1 LNYPQT
7 ILSYYQG
14 VNSMKWQGRRQSSN
28 VEDRRGTVVRGAAI
42 GGGLGGAGII
52 ITLVILL
59 LTYCSGGDI
68 GNTLD
73 TLSNTQ
79 ITNLSAVP
87 ASQAEVQG
95 QDELAQFVK
104 VVFADTE
111 DVWTEIFAANNMEY
125 AYPGLVLYTD
135 YVESGCG
142 TTGSSVGPFYCQ
154 EDQKVYIDLSFYQEL
169 QDRFQAPGDFAMAY
183 VIAHEVGHHVQTL
196 LGIMNDVTEVQSTAS
211 EAVSNEYSVRL
222 ELQADYLA
230 GVWTHYVNKWNYLE
244 QGDID
249 EALNAA
255 SAVGDDRIQQQQMG
269 YIMPD
274 SFTHGTSE
282 QRQKWFYKGFTSGT
296 LEDGDTFNTDN
307 L

>member
-1 LNYPQT
+1 
-7 ILSYYQG
+7 
-14 VNSMKWQGRRQSSN
+14 MKWQGRRQSSN

-59 LTYCSGGDI
+59 LTYCSGGNI
-68 GNTLD
+68 GNISDSLN
-73 TLSNTQ
+73 NTQ
-79 ITNLSAVP
+79 ITSSAVEQTSQM
-87 ASQAEVQG
+87 ASQG

-125 AYPGLVLYTD
+125 VYPGLVLYTD

-142 TTGSSVGPFYCQ
+142 TTGSSVGPFYCPA
-154 EDQKVYIDLSFYQEL
+154 DQKVYIDLSFYREL

-183 VIAHEVGHHVQTL
+183 VIAHEVGHHIQAL
-196 LGIMNDVTEVQSTAS
+196 LGIMNDVSEVQSTAS

-230 GVWTHYVNKWNYLE
+230 GVWTHYVNKWDYLE
-244 QGDID
+244 QGDIQ

-255 SAVGDDRIQQQQMG
+255 SAVGDDRIQKQQMG
-269 YIMPD
+269 YVMPD

-282 QRQKWFYKGFTSGT
+282 QRQKWFYKGFNSGT
-296 LEDGDTFNTDN
+296 LEEGDTFNTNN

>member
-1 LNYPQT
+1 
-7 ILSYYQG
+7 
-14 VNSMKWQGRRQSSN
+14 MKWQGRRQSSN
-28 VEDRRGTVVRGAAI
+28 VDDRRGSVVRGAAI

-59 LTYCSGGDI
+59 LTYCSGGNI
-68 GNTLD
+68 GNISDSLN
-73 TLSNTQ
+73 NTQ
-79 ITNLSAVP
+79 ITSSAVEQTSQM
-87 ASQAEVQG
+87 ASQG

-125 AYPGLVLYTD
+125 VYPGLVLYTD

-142 TTGSSVGPFYCQ
+142 TTGSSVGPFYCPA
-154 EDQKVYIDLSFYQEL
+154 DQKVYIDLSFYREL

-183 VIAHEVGHHVQTL
+183 VIAHEVGHHIQAL
-196 LGIMNDVTEVQSTAS
+196 LGIMNDVSEVQSTAS

-230 GVWTHYVNKWNYLE
+230 GVWTHYVNKWDYLE
-244 QGDID
+244 QGDIQ

-255 SAVGDDRIQQQQMG
+255 SAVGDDRIQKQQMG
-269 YIMPD
+269 YVMPD

-282 QRQKWFYKGFTSGT
+282 QRQKWFYKGFNSGT
-296 LEDGDTFNTDN
+296 LEEGDTFNTNN